1 MSTVL
6 PVQPSHVMNRK
17 AHCAAEKN
25 AFLEGQPTVQK
36 AILPGLY
43 ALLKG

>member
-1 MSTVL
+1 
-6 PVQPSHVMNRK
+6 MNRTERLT
-17 AHCAAEKN
+17 ALLKN